1 MNNSFFF
8 FFSIRAN
15 SSINESMH
23 DSMHDL
29 MNDLVN
35 GLMGD
40 LINTIQ
46 LFENEF
52 KKSWCYVFDISYKTF
67 LTQKN

>member
-1 MNNSFFF
+1 
-8 FFSIRAN
+8 
-15 SSINESMH
+15 MH